1 MHLKV
6 ILSENEA
13 GKVFV
18 SASVL
23 LLRIV
28 TNQD

>member
-1 MHLKV
+1 MRLKV

-13 GKVFV
+13 GKV